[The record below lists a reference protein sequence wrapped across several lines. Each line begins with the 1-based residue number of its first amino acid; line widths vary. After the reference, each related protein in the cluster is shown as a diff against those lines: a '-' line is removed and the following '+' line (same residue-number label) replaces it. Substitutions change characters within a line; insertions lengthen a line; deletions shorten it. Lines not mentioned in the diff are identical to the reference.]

1 MADHNIVDNF
11 LSNEELDKIQKF
23 IISNEMPWFWDND
36 PAPFSHLFYLD
47 RIVSEQF
54 NKISYFLESN
64 KIDSRSMIKIKA
76 SLYSRTDKIVHY
88 NDSIDYQYSH
98 NGALFMVDS
107 SDGFT
112 VIDGEEIETIENRMI
127 FFDPSISHH
136 ETTCTNKPFRPIIKF
151 NYF

>member
-1 MADHNIVDNF
+1 
-11 LSNEELDKIQKF
+11 
-23 IISNEMPWFWDND
+23 
-36 PAPFSHLFYLD
+36 
-47 RIVSEQF
+47 
-54 NKISYFLESN
+54 
-64 KIDSRSMIKIKA
+64 
-76 SLYSRTDKIVHY
+76 
-88 NDSIDYQYSH
+88 
-98 NGALFMVDS
+98 MVDS